1 MQRTSEPATRESDL
15 QAALSRLLD
24 AAAGAGAEEAREH
37 ARDIIA
43 LGQDALEAHGDLA
56 FAERC
61 LEEALGLD
69 PDCEEALAL
78 AQAIDAARNRPPPGR
93 ASSRRLFRACSTRP
107 PARAPRRRANTHG
120 TSSPSDRMRWRRTA
134 ISPSRSAA
142 WRRRSGSTR
151 IARRPWRWRRPSTPP
166 ATGRRRGQGP
176 TLPSERPNR
185 RPMLPSVR
193 PLGRTPPLE
202 RASR

>member
-1 MQRTSEPATRESDL
+1 PGERSPGGSFALARRGRRRGRRGGARTRTGHHRPRTGCAGGARRSRLRGALPGGGARARPGLRGGPGAGAGHRRRPQPAASRESEL

-78 AQAIDAARNRPPPGR
+78 AQAIDAARNRPAPGAWADACVGTPEPQADAAVGE
-93 ASSRRLFRACSTRP
+93 ASRTDAA
-107 PARAPRRRANTHG
+107 ARAR
-120 TSSPSDRMRWRRTA
+120 
-134 ISPSRSAA
+134 
-142 WRRRSGSTR
+142 
-151 IARRPWRWRRPSTPP
+151 
-166 ATGRRRGQGP
+166 
-176 TLPSERPNR
+176 E
-185 RPMLPSVR
+185 SV
-193 PLGRTPPLE
+193 
-202 RASR
+202 